1 LYPILNRLPL
11 FCGGSFRREAGEVE
25 TMTKAE
31 LVEDVAR
38 AAELTKKDAER
49 LVEIVFESIID
60 TLNQG
65 EKIELRGFG
74 SFRVRERGA
83 RRGRNPK
90 TGDPVDIPA
99 KRVPYFKPGKELK
112 ELINEDENGA
122 GAAEESATTNPPQP
136 DAGET
141 NSSNPDARATDQP
154 DPDAASETAASEGG
168 EAGGE
173 QAPTPLM

>member
-1 LYPILNRLPL
+1 
-11 FCGGSFRREAGEVE
+11 
-25 TMTKAE
+25 MTKAE
-31 LVEDVAR
+31 LVEDVAD

-49 LVEIVFESIID
+49 LVEIVFESIIE

-90 TGDPVDIPA
+90 TGDPVSIPA

-112 ELINEDENGA
+112 ELINEQHPGV
-122 GAAEESATTNPPQP
+122 STTP
-136 DAGET
+136 D
-141 NSSNPDARATDQP
+141 SSPKLASDDARQP
-154 DPDAASETAASEGG
+154 PI
-168 EAGGE
+168 
-173 QAPTPLM
+173 M

>member
-1 LYPILNRLPL
+1 
-11 FCGGSFRREAGEVE
+11 
-25 TMTKAE
+25 MTKAE

-112 ELINEDENGA
+112 ELINEEDGAAGAETPAAAAQPSAEVGA
-122 GAAEESATTNPPQP
+122 GGESGAA
-136 DAGET
+136 
-141 NSSNPDARATDQP
+141 
-154 DPDAASETAASEGG
+154 EGG
-168 EAGGE
+168 EAGGG
-173 QAPTPLM
+173 QTPPLM

>member
-1 LYPILNRLPL
+1 
-11 FCGGSFRREAGEVE
+11 
-25 TMTKAE
+25 MTKAE

-49 LVEIVFESIID
+49 LVEIVFESIIE

-65 EKIELRGFG
+65 QKIELRGFG

-90 TGDPVDIPA
+90 TGDPVSIPA

-112 ELINEDENGA
+112 ELINDD
-122 GAAEESATTNPPQP
+122 NPGSP
-136 DAGET
+136 ASSG
-141 NSSNPDARATDQP
+141 NSSRSLGDETRQP
-154 DPDAASETAASEGG
+154 PI
-168 EAGGE
+168 
-173 QAPTPLM
+173 L

>member
-1 LYPILNRLPL
+1 
-11 FCGGSFRREAGEVE
+11 
-25 TMTKAE
+25 MTKAE

-49 LVEIVFESIID
+49 LVEIVYESIID

-122 GAAEESATTNPPQP
+122 GGGEGSETADAPQP
-136 DAGET
+136 DLSAAAP
-141 NSSNPDARATDQP
+141 SDSDARPTDQP
-154 DPDAASETAASEGG
+154 DPDAAHDSAAAEGG

-173 QAPTPLM
+173 QTPPLM

>member
-1 LYPILNRLPL
+1 
-11 FCGGSFRREAGEVE
+11 
-25 TMTKAE
+25 MTKAE

-49 LVEIVFESIID
+49 LVEIVFESIIES
-60 TLNQG
+60 LNHG

-90 TGDPVDIPA
+90 TGDPVSIPA

-112 ELINEDENGA
+112 ELINET
-122 GAAEESATTNPPQP
+122 AAATLP
-136 DAGET
+136 
-141 NSSNPDARATDQP
+141 
-154 DPDAASETAASEGG
+154 ASESQPVVKEDGNR
-168 EAGGE
+168 
-173 QAPTPLM
+173 PPVF

>member
-1 LYPILNRLPL
+1 
-11 FCGGSFRREAGEVE
+11 
-25 TMTKAE
+25 MTKAE

-49 LVEIVFESIID
+49 LVEIVFESIIE

-90 TGDPVDIPA
+90 TGDPVSIPA

-112 ELINEDENGA
+112 ELINDENSGSHA
-122 GAAEESATTNPPQP
+122 SATNPSRTINDDTHRPP
-136 DAGET
+136 I
-141 NSSNPDARATDQP
+141 
-154 DPDAASETAASEGG
+154 
-168 EAGGE
+168 
-173 QAPTPLM
+173 L

>member
-1 LYPILNRLPL
+1 
-11 FCGGSFRREAGEVE
+11 
-25 TMTKAE
+25 MTKAE
-31 LVEDVAR
+31 LVEDVAE

-49 LVEIVFESIID
+49 LVEIVFESIIE

-90 TGDPVDIPA
+90 TGDPVSIPA

-112 ELINEDENGA
+112 ELINEHNAQPSGSSEN
-122 GAAEESATTNPPQP
+122 
-136 DAGET
+136 
-141 NSSNPDARATDQP
+141 
-154 DPDAASETAASEGG
+154 AASAASDESR
-168 EAGGE
+168 
-173 QAPTPLM
+173 QPPIM

>member
-1 LYPILNRLPL
+1 
-11 FCGGSFRREAGEVE
+11 
-25 TMTKAE
+25 MTKAE

-49 LVEIVFESIID
+49 LVEIVFESIIE

-99 KRVPYFKPGKELK
+99 KRVPYFKPGKEMK
-112 ELINEDENGA
+112 ELINEDSPA
-122 GAAEESATTNPPQP
+122 GGS
-136 DAGET
+136 
-141 NSSNPDARATDQP
+141 SSNTSSSVPMESRESTPVLAHDDESDNMRDG
-154 DPDAASETAASEGG
+154 SGG
-168 EAGGE
+168 EM
-173 QAPTPLM
+173 PPLH